1 MNMSISTPTTA
12 RKGGGALPNAL
23 EKAEILVE
31 ALPYIKKFYG
41 KTVVIK
47 YGGHAMVDCA
57 LKKAVLTDV
66 VLMKYVGMRPVIVHG
81 GGPEITAMLKK
92 LGIES
97 RFIGGL
103 RVTDDETMEIVE
115 MVLVGKINKEIVSM
129 LNAFGGRAVGLSGKD
144 AGLLQAAR
152 KMGRARRPD
161 GTVEMV
167 DIGHVGEITRVDPD
181 IVSTLIDQ
189 GYIPVISPVAMGADR
204 ESYNINADY
213 VAGELAVAL
222 KAEKL
227 VILTDVEGILADRR
241 DRDSLIS
248 VIHAPEVP
256 DLVTRGI
263 IEGGMIPKVECCTRA
278 LAGGVGTTHI
288 LDGRVPHSILLEVFT
303 DRGIGTM
310 VVN

>member
-1 MNMSISTPTTA
+1 MAS
-12 RKGGGALPNAL
+12 AL
-23 EKAEILVE
+23 EKAGILVE

-152 KMGRARRPD
+152 KLGRARRPD

-181 IVSTLIDQ
+181 IASTLIDQ
-189 GYIPVISPVAMGADR
+189 GYIPVISPVAVGADG

-222 KAEKL
+222 GAEKL

-248 VIHAPEVP
+248 VIHAPEIP
-256 DLVTRGI
+256 DLVARGV

-278 LAGGVGTTHI
+278 LSGGVGTTHI
-288 LDGRVPHSILLEVFT
+288 LDGRVAHSILLEVFT
-303 DRGIGTM
+303 DKGIGTM
-310 VVN
+310 VVG